1 MTIKVEILNPK
12 AKKLINDLADLNLI
26 SISEVK
32 EDTFME
38 VVKRIRS
45 KSKENKLPLSEI
57 TKEVEKVRSSR
68 YAQKKDKIILDT
80 KVWIS
85 F

>member
-12 AKKLINDLADLNLI
+12 AKKLLNDLADLNLI

>member
-68 YAQKKDKIILDT
+68 YAQKKG
-80 KVWIS
+80 
-85 F
+85 

>member
-12 AKKLINDLADLNLI
+12 AKKLLNDLADLNLI

-38 VVKRIRS
+38 VVKLIRS

-68 YAQKKDKIILDT
+68 YAHKKG
-80 KVWIS
+80 
-85 F
+85 

>member
-12 AKKLINDLADLNLI
+12 AKKLLNDLADLNLI
-26 SISEVK
+26 SISEMK

-57 TKEVEKVRSSR
+57 TKEVEKVRSRR
-68 YAQKKDKIILDT
+68 YAQKKG
-80 KVWIS
+80 
-85 F
+85 

>member
-12 AKKLINDLADLNLI
+12 AKKLLNDLADLNLI

-57 TKEVEKVRSSR
+57 TKEVEKVRSRR
-68 YAQKKDKIILDT
+68 YAHKKG
-80 KVWIS
+80 
-85 F
+85 

>member
-12 AKKLINDLADLNLI
+12 AKKLLNDLADLNLI
-26 SISEVK
+26 SISEMK

-57 TKEVEKVRSSR
+57 TKEVEKVRSRR
-68 YAQKKDKIILDT
+68 YAQKIG
-80 KVWIS
+80 
-85 F
+85 

>member
-12 AKKLINDLADLNLI
+12 AKKLLNDLADLNLI

-57 TKEVEKVRSSR
+57 TKEVEKVRSRR
-68 YAQKKDKIILDT
+68 YAQKKG
-80 KVWIS
+80 
-85 F
+85 

>member
-12 AKKLINDLADLNLI
+12 AKKILNDLADLNLI

-32 EDTFME
+32 EDKFME

-45 KSKENKLPLSEI
+45 KGKENKLPLSEI

-68 YAQKKDKIILDT
+68 YAQKKG
-80 KVWIS
+80 
-85 F
+85 

>member
-12 AKKLINDLADLNLI
+12 AKKLLNDLADLNLI
-26 SISEVK
+26 SISEEK

-57 TKEVEKVRSSR
+57 TKEVEKIRSRR
-68 YAQKKDKIILDT
+68 YAQKKG
-80 KVWIS
+80 
-85 F
+85 

>member
-12 AKKLINDLADLNLI
+12 AKKILNDLADLNLI

-45 KSKENKLPLSEI
+45 KGKENKLPLSEI

-68 YAQKKDKIILDT
+68 YAQKKG
-80 KVWIS
+80 
-85 F
+85 

>member
-12 AKKLINDLADLNLI
+12 AKKLLNDLADLNLI

-45 KSKENKLPLSEI
+45 KAKENKLPLSEI

-68 YAQKKDKIILDT
+68 YAQKKG
-80 KVWIS
+80 
-85 F
+85 

>member
-12 AKKLINDLADLNLI
+12 AKKLLNDLADLNLI

-38 VVKRIRS
+38 VVRRIRS

-57 TKEVEKVRSSR
+57 TKEVEKVRSRR
-68 YAQKKDKIILDT
+68 YADYLFP
-80 KVWIS
+80 S
-85 F
+85 HNLHS

>member
-12 AKKLINDLADLNLI
+12 AKKLLNDLADLNLI

-45 KSKENKLPLSEI
+45 KGKENKLPLSEI

-68 YAQKKDKIILDT
+68 YAQKKG
-80 KVWIS
+80 
-85 F
+85 

>member
-12 AKKLINDLADLNLI
+12 AKKLLNDLADLNLI

-68 YAQKKDKIILDT
+68 YAQKKG
-80 KVWIS
+80 
-85 F
+85 

>member
-12 AKKLINDLADLNLI
+12 AKKLLNDLADLNLI

-68 YAQKKDKIILDT
+68 YAHKKG
-80 KVWIS
+80 
-85 F
+85 

>member
-12 AKKLINDLADLNLI
+12 AKKLLNDLADLNLI

-57 TKEVEKVRSSR
+57 TKEVEKVRTSR
-68 YAQKKDKIILDT
+68 YVIQTYSSYMSEK
-80 KVWIS
+80 
-85 F
+85 

>member
-12 AKKLINDLADLNLI
+12 AKKLLNDLADLNLI
-26 SISEVK
+26 SISEEK

-57 TKEVEKVRSSR
+57 TKDVEKVRSRR
-68 YAQKKDKIILDT
+68 YAQKIG
-80 KVWIS
+80 
-85 F
+85 

>member
-12 AKKLINDLADLNLI
+12 AKKILNDLADLNLI

-32 EDTFME
+32 VDTFME

-45 KSKENKLPLSEI
+45 N
-57 TKEVEKVRSSR
+57 
-68 YAQKKDKIILDT
+68 QKKT
-80 KVWIS
+80 S
-85 F
+85 FLYLK